1 MARRTTTRGITAA
14 LAVLAVTAGFGPLS
28 VPAGAQTAA
37 GSTAAAE
44 KVFQSDRYFPRKDRL
59 YSAGSTGYL
68 HAQEGSSGYLW
79 TSYGT
84 GTTTELGNLTRE
96 EVPATS
102 GRRRTS

>member
-84 GTTTELGNLTRE
+84 GTTPNWATSPGRKS
-96 EVPATS
+96 PRTS